1 MIKRFY
7 PAHVKKLNK
16 HVRQRMA
23 GEAETSAAV
32 QKKPEK
38 KGKEKKEKGGDEP
51 ALTEMN
57 PPPEYLG
64 FRLDLWQQL
73 IQCQAENIAA
83 RVPEPIQVTLPD
95 GKVVEGQS
103 WRTTPYEVRS

>member
-1 MIKRFY
+1 
-7 PAHVKKLNK
+7 
-16 HVRQRMA
+16 MA